1 MSARGWKGAL
11 LVALIVVPAAA
22 CTPPAVPE
30 RPLPDYDA
38 ESAAVFDD
46 EIDPASVGLALEPS
60 APPMTD
66 LKLRQRVQTADATV
80 RVRVQ
85 TVTEKHEEKGTSY
98 VIGLRREEVFGGAFP
113 PDETFQVH
121 VGTSGPSHGVVN
133 SFESRLVGRTFVAT
147 VRQFAHATGGGGA
160 GSGDEHDLHFHFY
173 TDDAKTAEAVKS
185 AFALSSF
192 R

>member
-1 MSARGWKGAL
+1 MAGRGWMGATG
-11 LVALIVVPAAA
+11 VALIVVLAAA
-22 CTPPAVPE
+22 CTPPVVPE
-30 RPLPDYDA
+30 RPLPEYDA
-38 ESAAVFDD
+38 DSAVVFDD
-46 EIDPASVGLALEPS
+46 EIDPAAVGLALEPS

-98 VIGLRREEVFGGAFP
+98 VIGLRREEVLGGSFP
-113 PDETFQVH
+113 PDDTFQVH

-133 SFESRLVGRTFVAT
+133 SFEARLVGHTFIGT
-147 VRQFAHATGGGGA
+147 VRQFAHPAA

-173 TDDAKTAEAVKS
+173 TDNARTAEAVKS
-185 AFALSSF
+185 AYALSSF